1 MSGKTVY
8 ITRRF
13 FSFWED
19 PLKINPVHIQLLNI
33 YPFLLHDAIKDWA
46 YSKGGARRQAEIL
59 TKHQRAHRFL
69 ITWATLILNIYY

>member
-19 PLKINPVHIQLLNI
+19 PLNINPVHIQLLNI
-33 YPFLLHDAIKDWA
+33 YPFLLHDAIKD
-46 YSKGGARRQAEIL
+46 
-59 TKHQRAHRFL
+59 
-69 ITWATLILNIYY
+69 